1 MLSLGGAL
9 WKQGMLEGYL
19 MAAAQQSNLFAHI
32 LIWQLQVQLQAQL
45 PAQKIILIVFLS
57 LIFCIK

>member
-1 MLSLGGAL
+1 VSLLSLGEAL

-32 LIWQLQVQLQAQL
+32 LIWQLQVQLQAQ
-45 PAQKIILIVFLS
+45 KIIRIAFLS